1 MSLKIEALR
10 ARYTAQRLEA
20 MATLEVYIKN
30 SVGIGE
36 HPQIIDEMD
45 KLIGDIESAEGKIQI
60 LDTVFINSKDSNSEK

>member
-20 MATLEVYIKN
+20 MATLEVYMRN

-45 KLIGDIESAEGKIQI
+45 KLIGDIESAEGKIEI

>member
-20 MATLEVYIKN
+20 MATLEVYMKN